1 MNMDELLDQIRELC
15 AGKTVEEIEQDLS
28 EATVADR
35 IPNANVLARHFFAI
49 SNEPEEESAVGP
61 DDEPTADVDI
71 D

>member
-49 SNEPEEESAVGP
+49 SNAPDEDASDGP
-61 DDEPTADVDI
+61 DAEPTADLDL